1 MKYHVVNIEDLRWLL
16 GHTGGFRGGYV
27 TDVQVSKRRLL
38 DEASGREVPAGT
50 TVTVVI
56 RYRIHQMARVAK
68 LTMTGVTDF
77 SMFEQEGADCSTLGV
92 IQAELNDGKLRFWFD
107 PQGELYVVC
116 EEAQLE

>member
-1 MKYHVVNIEDLRWLL
+1 MWWCWVIPA
-16 GHTGGFRGGYV
+16 GFCGGYV

-56 RYRIHQMARVAK
+56 RYRIRQMARVAK

-77 SMFEQEGADCSTLGV
+77 SMFEQEGADCSTLG
-92 IQAELNDGKLRFWFD
+92 
-107 PQGELYVVC
+107 
-116 EEAQLE
+116 

>member
-1 MKYHVVNIEDLRWLL
+1 MKYQIANIEDVRWLL

-56 RYRIHQMARVAK
+56 RYRIRQMARVAK
-68 LTMTGVTDF
+68 LTMTG
-77 SMFEQEGADCSTLGV
+77 ADG
-92 IQAELNDGKLRFWFD
+92 FFD
-107 PQGELYVVC
+107 V
-116 EEAQLE
+116 

>member
-38 DEASGREVPAGT
+38 DEASGREVLAGT

-56 RYRIHQMARVAK
+56 RYRIHQMVSRRK
-68 LTMTGVTDF
+68 TDDDRRNGF
-77 SMFEQEGADCSTLGV
+77 LDV
-92 IQAELNDGKLRFWFD
+92 
-107 PQGELYVVC
+107 
-116 EEAQLE
+116 